1 MACQR
6 VCIFTLI
13 AYVCFQKSPQI
24 AWVRA
29 CKRTLVAIV
38 SLSTVLNQMLL
49 QIARCVF
56 FRCFFQSAC
65 FGGCII
71 SDNSSHFWH
80 LLDFFEMCFLM
91 CLQLACPGG
100 CKVTLT
106 AFVCLFF
113 TVGFRCP
120 WMLPLSLWICQM
132 RPNIACLKGCNT
144 TLAAAIWPFLTM
156 YFFQHLSS
164 NGQSKSMQYCHN
176 HRMNQNFPHLV
187 FWYES

>member
-132 RPNIACLKGCNT
+132 RPQMKLLAWKDTTPHWLQLFAGQILPFPQNVFFSTCILKWT
-144 TLAAAIWPFLTM
+144 VQEYAVLP
-156 YFFQHLSS
+156 Q
-164 NGQSKSMQYCHN
+164 
-176 HRMNQNFPHLV
+176 
-187 FWYES
+187 